1 MAFLCLRICGI
12 PSLPRVVSV
21 QKNCLIIRFSV
32 ANCGNDSSKE
42 NFIERI
48 HISQNNTY
56 VLFSDVYKK
65 MDGVAREPVSQLF
78 QDLLSYME
86 GRQLELESK
95 ISEFFDEL
103 FPLVYHHSINPN
115 LKDFSA
121 DYKECLRQ
129 TRREIRPFGDI
140 ADRATTQHLVRSFTV
155 ARTLLDAF
163 ELGVEVIT
171 ATSSMRF
178 RPECD
183 TGLMK
188 LVYCSHCSGFARTK
202 PCGGYCL
209 NVVRGC
215 LAHVAELDQ
224 PWSNYVKMLERLVP
238 NLLGSYNIEDVLSVL
253 DTKISEAIMYAMEN
267 GPDLS
272 KKIGIS
278 RSECPPLGNEKHGLQ
293 WCLRNCKL
301 AIASHLV
308 LSNLEDAMSEQP
320 NSVKTLSVPEGLMKG
335 NTESQILK
343 RTLIKIK

>member
-1 MAFLCLRICGI
+1 MD
-12 PSLPRVVSV
+12 
-21 QKNCLIIRFSV
+21 IILLNHKHVHQDIYMYDLHIF
-32 ANCGNDSSKE
+32 AYIAE

-140 ADRATTQHLVRSFTV
+140 ADRATQHLVRSFTV

-183 TGLMK
+183 TGLMRM
-188 LVYCSHCSGFARTK
+188 VYCSHCSGFARTK

-272 KKIGIS
+272 KKITTWCDLSQGVSLPIIS
-278 RSECPPLGNEKHGLQ
+278 SYELLVTFERQ
-293 WCLRNCKL
+293 LRWFMLPDCDTFVHRWL
-301 AIASHLV
+301 LCTF
-308 LSNLEDAMSEQP
+308 E
-320 NSVKTLSVPEGLMKG
+320 
-335 NTESQILK
+335 
-343 RTLIKIK
+343 